1 MDGEPFLDLPG
12 MLKYA
17 NRSNNISSNGSQP
30 SDKKGGVFQDG
41 STAGMSHLDLQGSPA
56 KGALD
61 RLGIG
66 RENTEL
72 KKVVVH
78 MTQRDPDKRLSVAE
92 YRHQLEKG
100 TGTETPFPPFFSNA
114 LYPLFLRLHWEGI
127 GPDQRIAILCEVR
140 HATLPLQAH
149 LVYPTLPMHARLKSS
164 KFLTPISLS
173 D

>member
-1 MDGEPFLDLPG
+1 VVKVILDGEPFLDLPG

-17 NRSNNISSNGSQP
+17 NRSNNINSSQS
-30 SDKKGGVFQDG
+30 SDKKGGVSLDG
-41 STAGMSHLDLQGSPA
+41 CTAGMSHLDLQGSPA

-100 TGTETPFPPFFSNA
+100 TGTDTPFPSFFSNA

-127 GPDQRIAILCEVR
+127 GPDQRIAILCEVQY
-140 HATLPLQAH
+140 TLFSPL
-149 LVYPTLPMHARLKSS
+149 LPSS
-164 KFLTPISLS
+164 LHIYTPCM
-173 D
+173 